1 MMSQGKSMDDYS
13 ALNPLGRVPFH
24 MQLTTMLKDDIA
36 RSYSGGAEEAGMKGW
51 RERAADIFIKHG
63 GIAAKMK
70 SASRPLGFSKE

>member
-36 RSYSGGAEEAGMKGW
+36 RSYSGGAEEAGMKGL
-51 RERAADIFIKHG
+51 RGHATEVV
-63 GIAAKMK
+63 
-70 SASRPLGFSKE
+70 ASINPLVLRHRIIV